1 MKETWRAMVFP
12 FFDKVWPLEWEFRDA
27 SFTPHLINLLVGACH
42 IFPSALE
49 RLRPYFCS
57 FDQEYGN
64 LHDITASEIPERF
77 PRETLN
83 LNWFSVLEVEETSM
97 RFLKSST
104 G

>member
-1 MKETWRAMVFP
+1 M
-12 FFDKVWPLEWEFRDA
+12 EFRDA
-27 SFTPHLINLLVGACH
+27 SFTPHLINLLVGASH

-83 LNWFSVLEVEETSM
+83 LNWFSGPRSRGNFNEVSEIIDRLIKADAEIKM
-97 RFLKSST
+97 DRRLQ
-104 G
+104 